1 MKGSIAILMSGAI
14 VATAVVFVFRWEVT
28 AAGGV
33 AYRLDRWTGQITSCA
48 ASHSVA
54 TAYASGFGVSVH
66 CDPSSQPSGKF
77 QPTAGQPTAGK
88 S

>member
-48 ASHSVA
+48 ANHSVA
-54 TAYASGFGVSVH
+54 NAYASGFGVSVH
-66 CDPSSQPSGKF
+66 CDPSSPPSQPSAKF
-77 QPTAGQPTAGK
+77 QPTAGK

>member
-1 MKGSIAILMSGAI
+1 MRGSIAILMSGAI
-14 VATAVVFVFRWEVT
+14 VATAVLFVFRWEVT

-48 ASHSVA
+48 TSHSVA
-54 TAYASGFGVSVH
+54 SAYASGFGVSVH
-66 CDPSSQPSGKF
+66 CDPSSQPSAKF
-77 QPTAGQPTAGK
+77 QPTAGK